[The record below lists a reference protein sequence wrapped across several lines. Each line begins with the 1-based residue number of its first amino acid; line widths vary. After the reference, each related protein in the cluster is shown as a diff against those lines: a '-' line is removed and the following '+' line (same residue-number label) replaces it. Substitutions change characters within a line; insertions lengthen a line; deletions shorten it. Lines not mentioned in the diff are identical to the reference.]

1 MEAGGWQT
9 KGLYPK
15 TDQGFGGLTG
25 DRAVQCEGLSLLGTA
40 GEGSRELRD
49 VFRNTRAAVQERC
62 ALFWALWV

>member
-9 KGLYPK
+9 KGLYLK

-25 DRAVQCEGLSLLGTA
+25 ERAVQCVSLLGTA

-49 VFRNTRAAVQERC
+49 VFRNTRCAAVQERC
-62 ALFWALWV
+62 ALFWVLWV